1 MNKKGFTLVE
11 LLLVIVIIGII
22 GAITIPNIME
32 SLSASKA
39 EGGESVEK
47 LLEKN
52 LELYNMDH
60 EEDLWCDST
69 DIECISAE
77 STDKNVKIEELYN
90 MNPDIDM
97 GECLLTTTNNSL
109 KITIKREGN
118 KTSYTYSAKIVCNKE
133 FDSSVNKIATEEQIE
148 NESNYYDSTKNK

>member
-32 SLSASKA
+32 SLNASKA

-60 EEDLWCDST
+60 EEDLWCN
-69 DIECISAE
+69 SADPGCVSKSE
-77 STDKNVKIEELYN
+77 HIVTVQELYN

-97 GECLLTTTNNSL
+97 GECLLTTDNSL
-109 KITIKREGN
+109 KIISIGEDNNRKYR
-118 KTSYTYSAKIVCNKE
+118 YSAEIICSKDFCDKNYM
-133 FDSSVNKIATEEQIE
+133 IATEQDRDNDNIYYKTPIE
-148 NESNYYDSTKNK
+148 